1 MKKYLIV
8 IGGMACVGKSL
19 AISHFRELEIPCFS
33 SSELNHQAT
42 NSILEMFNIP
52 VPEDKEE
59 KRPYCIKVAEDV
71 LVKTFGRGVFVNRV
85 VEMIEESLHPIVVTE
100 SIGGEEYE
108 KLIKKLEKSDTDV
121 ILFPINIRREGE
133 RAGIDIRKLLP
144 DITYFKDYEV
154 QNLSIE
160 NNGTLEQFKEDIYDV
175 VEDLRELYPAKFMFS
190 PQQNNSKGE

>member
-1 MKKYLIV
+1 MKKYVIV
-8 IGGMACVGKSL
+8 IGGLSNSGKST
-19 AISHFRELEIPCFS
+19 AISYFRELEIPCFS

-42 NSILEMFNIP
+42 NSVLEMFNIL
-52 VPEDKEE
+52 VPEDREE

-71 LVKTFGRGVFVNRV
+71 LVKTFGREVFVNRV
-85 VEMIEESLHPIVVTE
+85 VEMIEESEYPIVVTE

-108 KLIKKLEKSDTDV
+108 KLIKKLEKIDTDV

-144 DITYFKDYEV
+144 DVTYFKDYEV

-160 NNGTLEQFKEDIYDV
+160 NNGTLEQFKGVIYDV
-175 VEDLRELYPAKFMFS
+175 INSLREVYPAKCMFS
-190 PQQNNSKGE
+190 PQ